1 LGINFPIH
9 SLGVMPMSN
18 KVDLPPVLSVLAFF
32 CEGTSKLTRTNRLD
46 LKESD
51 RIVAIDKLIKSLGG
65 KIRWGRNFIKIK
77 GGQILK
83 DGVVDSFNYHRIA
96 MAASIASIFCNK
108 AIILNGAEN
117 VFKSYPKFFS
127 DFKKL
132 LF

>member
-1 LGINFPIH
+1 MGINFPIH

-18 KVDLPPVLSVLAFF
+18 NVDLPLVLSKLAFF

-77 GGQILK
+77 GG
-83 DGVVDSFNYHRIA
+83 VVDSLNDHRIA

-127 DFKKL
+127 DFKKV